1 MSKIKK
7 TPTEAK
13 RDLEMWWS
21 EVWTKYVNIEADEV
35 AGFIRITPKTDGTIH
50 GLADLGVWCSFYD
63 YGIWCNINYS
73 KDKVEILISI
83 H

>member
-1 MSKIKK
+1 MSKNSK

-13 RDLEMWWS
+13 RDLENWWS
-21 EVWTKYVNIEADEV
+21 EVWTKYVDITADDEN
-35 AGFIRITPKTDGTIH
+35 GFIHITPKTDGTIH

-73 KDKVEILISI
+73 QGKVEIVISI
-83 H
+83 D